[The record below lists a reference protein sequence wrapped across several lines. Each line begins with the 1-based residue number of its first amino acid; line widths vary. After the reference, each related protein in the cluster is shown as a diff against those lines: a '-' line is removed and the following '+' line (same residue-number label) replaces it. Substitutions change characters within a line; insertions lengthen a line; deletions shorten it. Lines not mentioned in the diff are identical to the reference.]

1 MISFLVLMILMLSSL
16 GYGLLGL
23 RIISC
28 PHAPSWGEDYGRAFA
43 LGMGTLGWLVFWFGI
58 SGFLQSWILWGILS
72 PGVLSLWFLRKN
84 LRGFSFKDIGNI
96 SWMLLMFLMVTVFLD
111 LLEALAPP
119 ADADTLAYHFALPKQ
134 FLKNGV
140 IEFVPIAVD
149 GAIPLLTN
157 MTYLLALGLGG
168 ETSLTL
174 WSFTTQMFMVI
185 ALYGVGRR

>member
-58 SGFLQSWILWGILS
+58 SGLLQSWVLWWILF
-72 PGVLSLWFLRKN
+72 PGLLSLWFLRKN
-84 LRGFSFKDIGNI
+84 LIRFSLKDIGNI
-96 SWMLLMFLMVTVFLD
+96 SRVLLMFLMVTVFLD

-119 ADADTLAYHFALPKQ
+119 ADADTL
-134 FLKNGV
+134 
-140 IEFVPIAVD
+140 
-149 GAIPLLTN
+149 T
-157 MTYLLALGLGG
+157 
-168 ETSLTL
+168 
-174 WSFTTQMFMVI
+174 
-185 ALYGVGRR
+185 